1 MSAKIIPPSALQPV
15 KSVSL
20 KLGMALQTPL
30 YDEGGH
36 LLLAKHQVIDT
47 PTLLQSLRE
56 HPALFTDEASLRE
69 TARAV
74 LSSFNEA
81 TRRDAPLSTMQELS
95 TQRIMA
101 AAPTLTPEAAL
112 QAQAKAEAETAARR
126 TLPELWTDL
135 EANLGAVLGSIAVG
149 GEAAQKALKRL
160 ETVEARFLALIQ
172 RDREAALFLLFYR
185 SVSNFTGYSTLHA
198 LLCAALAWD
207 AASRLPIS
215 DTETVSLVR
224 AALTM
229 NVSIKPLQDLM
240 AGQKTK
246 PTQEQ
251 LLAIDAH
258 SRHSMRLLH
267 RAGVSDPIWLAVVG
281 QHHDDLPPC
290 PAINDRPPA
299 EKLAKVLQV
308 IDRYSAAMS
317 PRGSRA
323 GRESPQAVKAV
334 LRSPG
339 TAEHDEVGLDLVRNL
354 GLYPPGTFVQLS
366 RGDAAVVLRRG
377 DKLNEPVVASVLNKH
392 GEPVLAP
399 RMVSTELPEFAVQSG
414 LPGSRIKV
422 RLNEG
427 DMLRHLSSSRLD
439 ISLS

>member
-1 MSAKIIPPSALQPV
+1 MSAKIIPPSSLQPV
-15 KSVSL
+15 PSVSL

-30 YDEGGH
+30 YDEGGN
-36 LLLAKHQVIDT
+36 LLLAKHQVINT

-81 TRRDAPLSTMQELS
+81 TRRGAPLTKMQELS

-101 AAPTLTPEAAL
+101 TTPSPEATQ
-112 QAQAKAEAETAARR
+112 QAQLRAEAEAAARR

-135 EANLGAVLGSIAVG
+135 ESNLGAVLGSIAVG
-149 GEAAQKALKRL
+149 GEAAQKAIKRL
-160 ETVEARFLALIQ
+160 EIIEARFVALMQ
-172 RDREAALFLLFYR
+172 RDREAALFLLFNR
-185 SVSNFTGYSTLHA
+185 SVTHFNGYSTLHS

-215 DTETVSLVR
+215 DAETVSLVR

-240 AGQKTK
+240 AGQKNK

-258 SRHSMRLLH
+258 SRESMRLLH
-267 RAGVSDPIWLAVVG
+267 RAGVTDPIWLAVVG

-290 PAINDRPPA
+290 PAINDRPTA

-317 PRGSRA
+317 PRGSRP
-323 GRESPQAVKAV
+323 GRESRHAVKAV
-334 LRSPG
+334 IRSPG
-339 TAEHDEVGLDLVRNL
+339 TADHDEVGLDLMQNL
-354 GLYPPGTFVQLS
+354 GLFPPGTFVQLK

-377 DKLNEPVVASVLNKH
+377 LRLNEPVVANVLNRQ

-399 RMVSTELPEFAVQSG
+399 RVFSTELPELAVETGLSG
-414 LPGSRIKV
+414 SSIRV
-422 RLNEG
+422 RLNEEQ
-427 DMLRHLSSSRLD
+427 MLRHQSASRLD
-439 ISLS
+439 VAMN

>member
-1 MSAKIIPPSALQPV
+1 MSAKIIPPSGLQPV
-15 KSVSL
+15 TSVSL

-30 YDEGGH
+30 YDEGGN

-47 PTLLQSLRE
+47 PGLLNSLRE
-56 HPALFTDEASLRE
+56 HPALFTDEASLRQ

-81 TRRDAPLSTMQELS
+81 TRRDAPLTTMQEL
-95 TQRIMA
+95 TEQRVFA
-101 AAPTLTPEAAL
+101 AAPTQEAAQ
-112 QAQAKAEAETAARR
+112 QAQIRAEAEAAARR

-135 EANLGAVLGSIAVG
+135 ETNLGAVLAGIAAG
-149 GEAAQKALKRL
+149 GEAAPKALKRL
-160 ETVEARFLALIQ
+160 EAVESRMLALLQ
-172 RDREAALFLLFYR
+172 RDREAGLFLLFNR
-185 SVSNFTGYSTLHA
+185 AVTHFNGYSALHS
-198 LLCAALAWD
+198 LVCAALAWD

-215 DTETVSLVR
+215 DAETISLMR

-229 NVSIKPLQDLM
+229 NVSIKTLQDRM

-258 SRHSMRLLH
+258 SRNSMRLLH
-267 RAGVSDPIWLAVVG
+267 RAGVTDPIWLAVVG

-290 PAINDRPPA
+290 PAINDRPTA

-339 TAEHDEVGLDLVRNL
+339 TPEHDEVGLDLVRNL

-377 DKLNEPVVASVLNKH
+377 DKLNEPVVASVLNKR

-399 RMVSTELPEFAVQSG
+399 RMFSTESPEFAVQSG
-414 LPGSRIKV
+414 LSGSSIKV
-422 RLNEG
+422 RLNEVE
-427 DMLRHLSSSRLD
+427 MLRHLSSSRLD
-439 ISLS
+439 MAVG

>member
-1 MSAKIIPPSALQPV
+1 MSAKIIPPSALLPV

-36 LLLAKHQVIDT
+36 LLLAKHQIIDS
-47 PTLLQSLRE
+47 PALLQSLRE
-56 HPALFTDEASLRE
+56 HPALFTDNLSRRE

-74 LSSFNEA
+74 LSSFDEA
-81 TRRDAPLSTMQELS
+81 TRLDAPLSTMQQLA

-101 AAPTLTPEAAL
+101 TSTTPEAAL
-112 QAQAKAEAETAARR
+112 QAQIRAEAEAAASR

-135 EANLGAVLGSIAVG
+135 ESNLGAVLGSIAVG

-160 ETVEARFLALIQ
+160 ETIETRFLALMQ
-172 RDREAALFLLFYR
+172 RDRETALFLLFNR
-185 SVSNFTGYSTLHA
+185 SVTNFTGYSTLHS

-207 AASRLPIS
+207 SASRLPIS

-258 SRHSMRLLH
+258 SRESMRLLH
-267 RAGVSDPIWLAVVG
+267 RAGVTDPIWLAVVG

-290 PAINDRPPA
+290 PAINDRPTA

-317 PRGSRA
+317 PRGTRP
-323 GRESPQAVKAV
+323 GRESRHAVKAV
-334 LRSPG
+334 IRSPG
-339 TAEHDEVGLDLVRNL
+339 TTEHDEVGLDLMQNL
-354 GLYPPGTFVQLS
+354 GLFPPGTYVQLK

-377 DKLNEPVVASVLNKH
+377 LRLNEPVVASVLNRH

-399 RMVSTELPEFAVQSG
+399 RMFSTESPELAVETGLSG
-414 LPGSRIKV
+414 SSIRV
-422 RLNEG
+422 RLNEEQ
-427 DMLRHLSSSRLD
+427 MLRHLSGSRLD
-439 ISLS
+439 IALN

>member
-1 MSAKIIPPSALQPV
+1 MSAKIIPPSDLQPV
-15 KSVSL
+15 PSVSL

-30 YDEGGH
+30 YDEGGN
-36 LLLAKHQVIDT
+36 LLLAKHQVITT

-81 TRRDAPLSTMQELS
+81 SRRDAPLSIMQEL
-95 TQRIMA
+95 TAQRIFA
-101 AAPTLTPEAAL
+101 ATPTPEATQ
-112 QAQAKAEAETAARR
+112 QAQFRAEAEAAARR

-149 GEAAQKALKRL
+149 GEAAQKAIKRL
-160 ETVEARFLALIQ
+160 EVVEARFLALMQ
-172 RDREAALFLLFYR
+172 RDREAALFLLFNR
-185 SVSNFTGYSTLHA
+185 SVTHFNGYSTLHS

-215 DTETVSLVR
+215 DAETVSLVR

-258 SRHSMRLLH
+258 SRESMRLLH
-267 RAGVSDPIWLAVVG
+267 RAGVTDPIWLAVVG

-290 PAINDRPPA
+290 PAINDRPTA

-317 PRGSRA
+317 PRGSRP
-323 GRESPQAVKAV
+323 GRESRHAVKAV
-334 LRSPG
+334 IRSPG
-339 TAEHDEVGLDLVRNL
+339 TADHDEVGLDLMQSL
-354 GLYPPGTFVQLS
+354 GLFPPGTFVQLK

-377 DKLNEPVVASVLNKH
+377 LRLNEPVVASVLNRR

-399 RMVSTELPEFAVQSG
+399 RMFSTELPELAVAAG
-414 LPGSRIKV
+414 LPGSSIRV
-422 RLNEG
+422 RLNEVQ
-427 DMLRHLSSSRLD
+427 MLRHQSASRLD
-439 ISLS
+439 IALS